1 VTLCLL
7 IRHAAYD
14 GLGRVLVGRLDGV
27 DLNAHGREQ
36 ARALARRLGPLG
48 IAHVQSSPRRRAQQ
62 TAAPIARKI
71 CGAVETCRAL
81 DEVDFGAWAGRSFEE
96 LASEDGWRRWN
107 EERGGSRAP
116 GGETMAGAQ
125 ARIVAHLERMHALH
139 CGLRIVMVSHAE
151 VIRAAAL
158 HFMSRPLDAWRD
170 LVIPPASITRVQ
182 LLAPGRALVRFEE
195 RAAA

>member
-27 DLNAHGREQ
+27 ELNAQGREQ

-62 TAAPIARKI
+62 TAAPIA
-71 CGAVETCRAL
+71 CHAGCAVETCSAL

-96 LASEDGWRRWN
+96 LASEEGWRLWN
-107 EERGGSRAP
+107 EERGSSRTP

-125 ARIVAHLERMHALH
+125 ARIVSHLERMHALH
-139 CGLRIVMVSHAE
+139 SGLRIVMVSHAE

-158 HFMSRPLDAWRD
+158 HFMSLPLDAWRNV
-170 LVIPPASITRVQ
+170 VIPPASITRVQ
-182 LLAPGRALVRFEE
+182 LLASGRGLVRFEE